1 MGVAKALPVGGGVNI
16 GVGVGRVPRGVDV
29 AVVADCE
36 ELNLG
41 PVLGLEACW
50 GCQHHVLR
58 GDSPMAGGRRGGR
71 PQVRGGGQI
80 VRSAQQR
87 GSGTGLYSRSATI
100 WVMLTGM
107 TAGWCGVVVMRG
119 EEDEVR
125 RLRRLR
131 VKRSRRVH
139 V

>member
-1 MGVAKALPVGGGVNI
+1 
-16 GVGVGRVPRGVDV
+16 
-29 AVVADCE
+29 
-36 ELNLG
+36 
-41 PVLGLEACW
+41 
-50 GCQHHVLR
+50 
-58 GDSPMAGGRRGGR
+58 
-71 PQVRGGGQI
+71 
-80 VRSAQQR
+80 
-87 GSGTGLYSRSATI
+87 
-100 WVMLTGM
+100 MLTGM